1 MDVVGKNQSNE
12 KFDRRIKMNKV
23 TISARTR
30 EASKL
35 LKEAIEQNFGFE
47 LKGLQ
52 HPVEFATD
60 LDADVVIQ
68 ILKSFIRNERMDS
81 LSFHYEGDTEKEE
94 KQPEILEVPT
104 EVQEEEDD
112 EEEEVWFK
120 DRKPKKRIGSLTL
133 KEEILVLFIGKR
145 QLTSKEI
152 QERLSISVQS
162 VSHLMSVLIKE
173 GKVRR
178 LQRGQWELI
187 IKEPEKEEKKCFKEA
202 VKEAILRS
210 FTDVVQEMS
219 VLLLTDMTGYSPRA
233 IEKALQELKE
243 EGQVIQTKEKGWRL
257 KGFSYPYSNIYEK
270 EEYHPV
276 LDEIMTAEYCKGERL
291 KKMFSEEL
299 VNQLLQELVESD
311 CIKKVEED
319 KYLVYLESR
328 MIYFISKHPGA
339 NLGMLKTNMPLE
351 KERDIA
357 ANINVLLSNNVVERR
372 GKNRGYV
379 LLSK

>member
-1 MDVVGKNQSNE
+1 MDNRVRISASNE
-12 KFDRRIKMNKV
+12 EAMKILWGEIQRYYNFQLEKTEQEMRFSVDLNAEVFTELVKAFTKNNKMHLLQFQFGEEETKV
-23 TISARTR
+23 
-30 EASKL
+30 EDK
-35 LKEAIEQNFGFE
+35 
-47 LKGLQ
+47 
-52 HPVEFATD
+52 
-60 LDADVVIQ
+60 
-68 ILKSFIRNERMDS
+68 
-81 LSFHYEGDTEKEE
+81 
-94 KQPEILEVPT
+94 T
-104 EVQEEEDD
+104 EVKPEAEESAEED

-257 KGFSYPYSNIYEK
+257 KGFSYPYSDIYEK
-270 EEYHPV
+270 EEYHPI
-276 LDEIMTAEYCKGERL
+276 LDEIMSSEYFKGERL
-291 KKMFSEEL
+291 KKMFSEEI
-299 VNQLLQELVESD
+299 VNQLLQELLESD

-328 MIYFISKHPGA
+328 MIYFLSRHPGA
-339 NLGMLKTNMPLE
+339 NVSMMKTNMPLE

-379 LLSK
+379 LISKK

>member
-1 MDVVGKNQSNE
+1 MSLE
-12 KFDRRIKMNKV
+12 KSIQRKMIGGYKMNKV

-30 EASKL
+30 EASKM
-35 LKEAIEQNFGFE
+35 LKEAIEQSFGFE

-112 EEEEVWFK
+112 DDGTYLFVDKEISQLSRKQQVLRLFQRKEQWENKEIKETLGLTEANVWHILNELQKEGQIEKVSRGVWKKVVIEE
-120 DRKPKKRIGSLTL
+120 L
-133 KEEILVLFIGKR
+133 KEQPMCMG
-145 QLTSKEI
+145 T
-152 QERLSISVQS
+152 
-162 VSHLMSVLIKE
+162 
-173 GKVRR
+173 
-178 LQRGQWELI
+178 
-187 IKEPEKEEKKCFKEA
+187 A
-202 VKEAILRS
+202 VKQSIMS
-210 FTDVVQEMS
+210 FLGNMVQEVS
-219 VLLLTDMTGYSPRA
+219 IFYLKEVTKFSERA
-233 IEKALQELKE
+233 IEKALAELKE
-243 EGQVIQTKEKGWRL
+243 EGLVVQTQKGMWRPSHL
-257 KGFSYPYSNIYEK
+257 SYPYSDIYEK
-270 EEYHPV
+270 EEYHLI
-276 LDEIMTAEYCKGERL
+276 LDEIMSSEYFKGERL

-328 MIYFISKHPGA
+328 MIYFLSKHPGA
-339 NLGMLKTNMPLE
+339 NVSMMKSNMPLE
-351 KERDIA
+351 KERDIV
-357 ANINVLLSNNVVERR
+357 ANIKYLLSNNVVERR
-372 GKNRGYV
+372 GKHRGYV

>member
-1 MDVVGKNQSNE
+1 MENRV
-12 KFDRRIKMNKV
+12 R
-23 TISARTR
+23 ISANNE

-35 LKEAIEQNFGFE
+35 LKEAIEKSFGFE

-81 LSFHYEGDTEKEE
+81 LSFHYEGAEKGE
-94 KQPEILEVPT
+94 KHQELLMVPMK
-104 EVQEEEDD
+104 EQEEEDD
-112 EEEEVWFK
+112 DKEEVWFK

-133 KEEILVLFIGKR
+133 KEEILILFISQR

-152 QERLSISVQS
+152 QGRLSISVQS
-162 VSHLMSVLIKE
+162 VSHLMSDLIKE

-219 VLLLTDMTGYSPRA
+219 VLLLNDITGYSPRA
-233 IEKALQELKE
+233 IQKALQELQE
-243 EGQVIQTKEKGWRL
+243 EGQVIQTKEKSWRL

-270 EEYHPV
+270 EEYRPI
-276 LDEIMTAEYCKGERL
+276 LDEMMSSEYFKGERL

-299 VNQLLQELVESD
+299 VNRLLQELLESD

-328 MIYFISKHPGA
+328 MIYFLSKHPGA

-357 ANINVLLSNNVVERR
+357 ANINVLLRNNIVERR
-372 GKNRGYV
+372 GKHRGYV
-379 LLSK
+379 LLSKN

>member
-1 MDVVGKNQSNE
+1 
-12 KFDRRIKMNKV
+12 MNKV

-30 EASKL
+30 EASKM
-35 LKEAIEQNFGFE
+35 LKEAIEKNFGFE

-68 ILKSFIRNERMDS
+68 ILKSFIRIERMDS

-112 EEEEVWFK
+112 DDGTYLFVDKEISQLSRKQQVLRLFQRKEQWENKEIKETLGLTEANVWHILNELQKEGQIEKVSRGVWKKVVIEE
-120 DRKPKKRIGSLTL
+120 L
-133 KEEILVLFIGKR
+133 KEQPMCMG
-145 QLTSKEI
+145 T
-152 QERLSISVQS
+152 
-162 VSHLMSVLIKE
+162 
-173 GKVRR
+173 
-178 LQRGQWELI
+178 
-187 IKEPEKEEKKCFKEA
+187 A
-202 VKEAILRS
+202 VKQSIMS
-210 FTDVVQEMS
+210 FLGNMVQEVS
-219 VLLLTDMTGYSPRA
+219 IFYLKEVTKFSERA
-233 IEKALQELKE
+233 IEKALAELKE
-243 EGQVIQTKEKGWRL
+243 EGLVVQTQKGMWRPSHL
-257 KGFSYPYSNIYEK
+257 SYPYSDICEK
-270 EEYHPV
+270 EEYHLI
-276 LDEIMTAEYCKGERL
+276 LDEIMSSEYFKGERL

-328 MIYFISKHPGA
+328 MIYFLSKHPGA

-351 KERDIA
+351 KERDIV
-357 ANINVLLSNNVVERR
+357 ANIKYLLSNNVVERR